1 MTIDLEMQGGQSQHE
16 VTKLMFCFFLQ
27 VSSLLSAGTSYKD
40 HMSWAKI
47 LTNDLTEE
55 SLRIS

>member
-1 MTIDLEMQGGQSQHE
+1 MIIDLEKQGGQSQHE
-16 VTKLMFCFFLQ
+16 VTKLMFCFSLQ
-27 VSSLLSAGTSYKD
+27 AGSVLSAGTSYKD

-47 LTNDLTEE
+47 VTNDLTEE